1 MEWLLIKTLMTYVLH
16 FFIIW
21 LYLLPT
27 SEGRSLSGLNLRL
40 RQKMK
45 FAVQHC
51 SGYLNKMLKLT
62 QCVAGEK
69 TLPCAASS
77 HRAHTEY
84 ISGCSVLVFLSLL
97 DKLGRLTKF
106 YCSYVFAQFLT
117 SKKQWHV
124 TEWARNIY
132 RLDGWKGA
140 FFQVQGPV
148 QGPREEVQGPCARA
162 TIPINRNGCKGHL
175 DMCKGHKKRCKG
187 LWCVQGPHI
196 MSLYQ
201 NTNLVQGPHLLPFKV
216 LEHT

>member
-1 MEWLLIKTLMTYVLH
+1 MQRTISAKPWCWLVLIIPPQL
-16 FFIIW
+16 
-21 LYLLPT
+21 
-27 SEGRSLSGLNLRL
+27 
-40 RQKMK
+40 
-45 FAVQHC
+45 
-51 SGYLNKMLKLT
+51 
-62 QCVAGEK
+62 EK
-69 TLPCAASS
+69 TPILMF
-77 HRAHTEY
+77 Y
-84 ISGCSVLVFLSLL
+84 FLLWRVQTQIKETNNSEKHPLRSTYQTL
-97 DKLGRLTKF
+97 KGLSTT
-106 YCSYVFAQFLT
+106 Y
-117 SKKQWHV
+117 
-124 TEWARNIY
+124 Y